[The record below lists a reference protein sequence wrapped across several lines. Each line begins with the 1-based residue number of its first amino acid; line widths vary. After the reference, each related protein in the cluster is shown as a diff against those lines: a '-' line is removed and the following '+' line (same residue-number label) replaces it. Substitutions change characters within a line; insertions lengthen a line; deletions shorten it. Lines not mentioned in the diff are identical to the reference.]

1 MHDSDRYL
9 SDRQKGEQMK
19 ITGKYTL
26 ELPVVVEFEISG
38 EPTRDKQAKR
48 RIKRAARRI
57 EKDAMKLQRLL
68 SKMERGGW
76 KIKKQEE
83 ADT

>member
-1 MHDSDRYL
+1 MN
-9 SDRQKGEQMK
+9 

-26 ELPVVVEFEISG
+26 ELPVVVEFEIAN

-48 RIKRAARRI
+48 QIKRAVRRI

-68 SKMERGGW
+68 SKMERRGW

>member
-1 MHDSDRYL
+1 MN
-9 SDRQKGEQMK
+9 

-26 ELPVVVEFEISG
+26 ELPVEVEFEIIG
-38 EPTRDKQAKR
+38 EPTLDEQAKKQ
-48 RIKRAARRI
+48 IKRATRRI

-68 SKMERGGW
+68 YKMERRGW
-76 KIKKQEE
+76 KIRKQEE